1 MKQATKE
8 KSQTTH
14 HKPLLARLLN
24 TIGIATSSL
33 SDNIL
38 GWVQALLF
46 AGIAA
51 ALIITFV
58 VMRVNVPTES
68 MEPTIAV
75 GSSFFVDKVSYYF
88 RKPSA
93 GQFIVFWHTKRGQT
107 DRLVKRLI
115 AVGGQTVQ
123 IKECSVWVDGKP
135 LTQTSFNSPTN
146 PSPDRRRKC
155 YTNLEKMA
163 DAETVWTVP
172 QGEYFVLGD
181 NSNNSEDS
189 RFWGFVKESEFIGV
203 PFVQVLPFD
212 HFGFVNG
219 YLGSAR

>member
-1 MKQATKE
+1 MKQQTKE
-8 KSQTTH
+8 KILPKH
-14 HKPLLARLLN
+14 HKPLLARLAN
-24 TIGIATSSL
+24 SIGIGTSAL

-58 VMRVNVPTES
+58 IMRVNVPTES
-68 MEPTIAV
+68 MEPTISV

-88 RKPSA
+88 RKPTP
-93 GQFIVFWHTKRGQT
+93 GQFIVFWHTNRGQT

-123 IKECSVWVDGKP
+123 IKDCSVFVDGKP
-135 LTQTSFNSPTN
+135 LTDLQFNSPSN
-146 PSPDRRRKC
+146 PSSDPRRKC
-155 YTNLEKMA
+155 YKNMGQMT
-163 DAETVWTVP
+163 DTETVWTVRP
-172 QGEYFVLGD
+172 GNYFVLGD

-189 RFWGFVKESEFIGV
+189 RFWKFVKESDFIGV

-212 HFGFVNG
+212 QFGFVNG